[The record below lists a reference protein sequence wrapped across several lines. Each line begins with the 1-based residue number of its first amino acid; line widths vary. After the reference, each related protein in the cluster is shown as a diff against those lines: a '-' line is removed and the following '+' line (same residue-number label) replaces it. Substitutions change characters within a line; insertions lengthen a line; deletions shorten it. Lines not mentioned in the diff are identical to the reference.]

1 MQAQVETGILQVA
14 RRCVRE
20 VQARRRDFRTVGL
33 CGVRQGAAGCADLV
47 SGAVHGQ
54 RHTPANFLQAR
65 EEFWRI
71 GLFTHHYFHPNTP
84 LLAAQDMHGLMGSV
98 HPRNPVVTGSG

>member
-1 MQAQVETGILQVA
+1 LRAALTSFC
-14 RRCVRE
+14 R
-20 VQARRRDFRTVGL
+20 
-33 CGVRQGAAGCADLV
+33 VRQRTASYAEFV
-47 SGAVHGQ
+47 SGPRAGQ
-54 RHTPANFLQAR
+54 CHTPANFLQAR

>member
-14 RRCVRE
+14 PRRFRE
-20 VQARRRDFRTVGL
+20 VCARRRNLRTFGF
-33 CGVRQGAAGCADLV
+33 CGVSQCAAGCADLIG
-47 SGAVHGQ
+47 GAGGRQ